1 MKKITLL
8 LSGLACI
15 IGANAQTFSDGF
27 EADTLGFLGPQSDHW
42 TTWSNDDGGEED
54 VLVVNTD
61 NHTSGG
67 SKSIHFFSTDPNGG
81 PTDCILPFDTVALT
95 TGKFSFT
102 SWFKIPTGKTA
113 YFNFQGAKT
122 NGQIFTL
129 ECVMDELGDLT
140 IRSNGKEQVT
150 ATHPF
155 DAWFKLT
162 IDVNLNINKWSLS
175 IDDVLKGQWKNP
187 FNQIAAIDY
196 YPTDDLAEFWVD
208 DVSYT
213 ITPYVLPA
221 VNGAANAVNVPIAL
235 AGQSRKLAFTA
246 FNLGQAPI
254 TSFDVSVS
262 QNGGT
267 PVKETVS
274 GLNIPS
280 YGKQVVTLKNMFT
293 IAADSNKFLAIISN
307 VNGAGPDGDAIDDTT
322 SSITVGTVPA
332 AGKVVFAEGL
342 TGTWCQYCPRTA
354 VFTDFMMKYYAGYFA
369 PVSVHAD
376 KDTTVKD
383 TMALKGYSDF
393 LAIPTFPRILND
405 RAFVVDPRNIEASFI
420 QRITSAPEG
429 ILVNGAAYDSVTR
442 QLKVSITTT
451 LKKDITGDYR
461 VACVL
466 TEDSVSGVSTAFDQ
480 VNGYAGGSLGEMG
493 GFELLPNPVPAAQM
507 NYNYVA
513 RTFSPAFDGYP
524 NAYGATASTGQIITH
539 NFVYTLPATWDE
551 NQMHIIG
558 VMLDPT
564 GSSSNASYT
573 TIKEAV
579 KNGFI
584 PGILVGINQI
594 ADAPDAIKLAPNP
607 VGDLSY
613 ILMNLKTE
621 SMVTVDIYNV
631 NGALVGS
638 KAYGKISGA
647 YRLPVDAQ
655 LLSKGLYLIR
665 VNVNNQPTILKMV
678 KE

>member
-8 LSGLACI
+8 LSGLCFV

-27 EADTLGFLGPQSDHW
+27 EADTLGFLGPQSPKW

-61 NHTSGG
+61 NHTTSGT
-67 SKSIHFFSTDPNGG
+67 KSVHFFSTDPNGG
-81 PTDCILPFDTVALT
+81 PTDVILPFDSVPLT
-95 TGKFSFT
+95 TGKFSFS

-113 YFNFQGAKT
+113 YFNFQGAKV

-140 IRSNGKEQVT
+140 IRSNSQEQVT

-155 DAWFKLT
+155 DTWFKVT

-175 IDDVLKGQWKNP
+175 VDDVLKGQWKNP
-187 FNQIAAIDY
+187 YNQVAAVDF

-213 ITPYVLPA
+213 VTPYVLPA
-221 VNGAANAVNVPIAL
+221 VNGAANAVNVPVAL
-235 AGQSRKLAFTA
+235 AGQSRPLTFTA
-246 FNLGQAPI
+246 YNLGQAAI
-254 TSFDVSVS
+254 TSFDVTVS

-267 PVKETVS
+267 PVKETIS

-280 YGKQVVTLKNMFT
+280 YGKKPVTLKTLFT
-293 IAADSNKFLAIISN
+293 VAPDANKFLAVISN
-307 VNGAGPDGDAIDDTT
+307 VNGAGADGDAIDDSV
-322 SSITVGTVPA
+322 SSITIGTVPSP
-332 AGKVVFAEGL
+332 GKIVFAEGL

-354 VFTDFMMKYYAGYFA
+354 VFTDLMMKNYSGYFA

-383 TMALKGYSDF
+383 TMTLKGYSNF
-393 LAIPTFPRILND
+393 LAIPTYPRIVTD
-405 RAFVVDPRNIEASFI
+405 RSFLVDPRNVEASFI
-420 QRITSAPEG
+420 QRITAAPEG
-429 ILVNGAAYDSVTR
+429 ILVNGAEYDPATR

-451 LKKDITGDYR
+451 IKKDISGDYR
-461 VACVL
+461 VACIL

-480 VNGYAGGSLGEMG
+480 VNGYSGGALGEMG

-513 RTFSPAFDGYP
+513 RAFSPAFDGYP
-524 NAYGATASTGQIITH
+524 NAYGASASTGQIITH
-539 NFVYTLPATWDE
+539 NFKYTLPASWDA
-551 NQMHIIG
+551 NQIHIIG
-558 VMLDPT
+558 VMLDAS

-584 PGILVGINQI
+584 PGIVVGINQI
-594 ADAPDAIKLAPNP
+594 AEAPDAIRLAPNP
-607 VGDLSY
+607 TSELSY
-613 ILMNLKTE
+613 ILMNLKSE
-621 SMVTVDIYNV
+621 STVSVDIYNI
-631 NGALVGS
+631 NGALVAS
-638 KAYGKISGA
+638 KTYGKIAGP
-647 YRLPVDAQ
+647 YRLPIDAQ
-655 LLSKGLYLIR
+655 LLSKGLYFVR
-665 VNVNNQPTILKMV
+665 VNVNNQPTVLKLI

>member
-8 LSGLACI
+8 LSGLSFI
-15 IGANAQTFSDGF
+15 IGANAQTFSDSF
-27 EADTLGFLGPQSDHW
+27 EADSLGFLGPQSDHW
-42 TTWSNDDGGEED
+42 TTWSNNDGGEED

-67 SKSIHFFSTDPNGG
+67 SKSIHFFSTDSNGG
-81 PTDCILPFDTVALT
+81 PTDCVLPFDSIPLT

-122 NGQIFTL
+122 MGQIFAL
-129 ECVMDELGDLT
+129 ECVLDELGEIT
-140 IRSNGKEQVT
+140 IRSNSKEVLST
-150 ATHPF
+150 THPF

-162 IDVNLNINKWSLS
+162 IEVNLNINKWTLL
-175 IDDVLKGQWKNP
+175 IDDVAKGQWKNP
-187 FNQIAAIDY
+187 YNQVFAIDY
-196 YPTDDLAEFWVD
+196 YPTDETAEFWVD

-221 VNGAANAVNVPIAL
+221 VNGAANAVNVPIGL
-235 AGQSRKLAFTA
+235 AGQTRKLAFTA

-262 QNGGT
+262 QNGAA
-267 PVKETVS
+267 PVKETIS

-280 YGKQVVTLKNMFT
+280 YGKQVVTLNNSFT

-307 VNGAGPDGDAIDDTT
+307 VNGAGVDGDPVDDTT
-322 SSITVGTVPA
+322 TSVTIGTVPA
-332 AGKVVFAEGL
+332 AGKVLFAEGL

-354 VFTDFMMKYYAGYFA
+354 VFTDFMMKNYAGYYA

-376 KDTTVKD
+376 KDTVVKD
-383 TMALKGYSDF
+383 TMTLKGYSDY
-393 LAIPTFPRILND
+393 LAIPTFPRILSD
-405 RAFVVDPRNIEASFI
+405 RAFIVDPRNIEASFI
-420 QRITSAPEG
+420 SRITTAPEG
-429 ILVNGAAYDSVTR
+429 VLVNGAEYDPATR
-442 QLKVSITTT
+442 KLKVSITTT
-451 LKKDITGDYR
+451 FKQNITGDYR

-480 VNGYAGGSLGEMG
+480 VNGYAGGALGEMG
-493 GFELLPNPVPAAQM
+493 GYELLPNPVPAASM

-513 RTFSPAFDGYP
+513 RAFSPAFEGYP
-524 NAYGATASTGQIITH
+524 NAYGASASTGQIITH
-539 NFVYTLPATWDE
+539 NFSYTLPASWDA
-551 NQMHIIG
+551 NQIHIIG
-558 VMLDPT
+558 VMLDPS
-564 GSSSNASYT
+564 GSASNASYT

-584 PGILVGINQI
+584 PGIVVGINQI
-594 ADAPDAIKLAPNP
+594 AEAPDAIKLAPNP

-613 ILMNLKTE
+613 ISMNLKAE
-621 SMVTVDIYNV
+621 SSVSIDIYNV
-631 NGALVGS
+631 NGALVAS
-638 KAYGKISGA
+638 KNYGKLSGA

-655 LLSKGLYLIR
+655 MLTKGLYLVR
-665 VNVNNQPTILKMV
+665 VNINNQPTVLKLI